1 MLSSFQV
8 VTFIALLCKNIKSK
22 SRNRIIQTHLGL
34 DVSSKQSYPVCT
46 KTFFTPRL
54 IMKKQ
59 TLAQD
64 AFKLYA
70 EKFMSLED
78 IARQLHLNER
88 TLRRWKKADNWETKR
103 DEYLRTKTTLHSD
116 LYDFTRSLINSIEK
130 DMDNNDKVEPARYYA
145 VTKMLKLI
153 GPVKSYEDEVLN
165 KKQKTKEEKP
175 KGLTP
180 DVILEIEEQILGI
193 THEEICEHD
202 LNTD

>member
-1 MLSSFQV
+1 
-8 VTFIALLCKNIKSK
+8 
-22 SRNRIIQTHLGL
+22 
-34 DVSSKQSYPVCT
+34 
-46 KTFFTPRL
+46 
-54 IMKKQ
+54 MKKH

-70 EKFMSLED
+70 EKFMSLEN

-88 TLRRWKKADNWETKR
+88 TLRRWKKSDNWETKR
-103 DEYLRTKTTLHSD
+103 AEYIRTKTTLHSD
-116 LYDFTRSLINSIEK
+116 LYNFTRSLINSIEK
-130 DMDNNDKVEPARYYA
+130 DMENNAKVEPARYYA

-153 GPVKSYEDEVLN
+153 GPVKSYEDEVISE
-165 KKQKTKEEKP
+165 KQKTKEEKP

-180 DVILEIEEQILGI
+180 DVIREIEERILGI

>member
-1 MLSSFQV
+1 
-8 VTFIALLCKNIKSK
+8 
-22 SRNRIIQTHLGL
+22 
-34 DVSSKQSYPVCT
+34 
-46 KTFFTPRL
+46 
-54 IMKKQ
+54 MKKQ

-88 TLRRWKKADNWETKR
+88 TLRRWKKSDDWETKKS
-103 DEYLRTKTTLHSD
+103 EYLRTKTTLHSD

-130 DMDNNDKVEPARYYA
+130 DMENNGKVEPARYYA

-153 GPVKSYEDEVLN
+153 GPVKSYEDEVISE
-165 KKQKTKEEKP
+165 KQKEEKP

-180 DVILEIEEQILGI
+180 DVIREIEERILGI
-193 THEEICEHD
+193 THEGIYEHN